1 MIANPLDVWIDG
13 AEQPIW
19 FLLEA
24 LASSRSPVPQVRAS
38 LHWRRSGAD
47 IKSRPEI

>member
-1 MIANPLDVWIDG
+1 MIVNPLDVWIDG

-24 LASSRSPVPQVRAS
+24 LASSPVPQVRAS